1 MISYICKK
9 IHRMLKQSEL
19 YKTYIRFNREE
30 KIFEEIVLG
39 REHQERLD
47 RVKAECEFKVSM
59 GDLVRVRDGS
69 GNLDFDN
76 GAKRYGIDPLFK
88 ENPALV
94 METNL
99 SFITEPFAGL
109 GEKSRYVLDLLLL
122 FPGGERVYTST
133 TFVEPLKDVEWRY
146 YGTLWPKWERIR

>member
-1 MISYICKK
+1 
-9 IHRMLKQSEL
+9 MLKQSKL
-19 YKTYIRFNREE
+19 YKTYTRFNSED

-39 REHQERLD
+39 REHQERLE
-47 RVKAECEFKVSM
+47 RVRVEREFNVSM

-76 GAKRYGIDPLFK
+76 GMKRPGIDPLFK
-88 ENPALV
+88 ENVALV

-109 GEKSRYVLDLLLL
+109 SESSRYVLDLLLL

-133 TFVEPLKDVEWRY
+133 SFVELAKDAEWRY

>member
-1 MISYICKK
+1 
-9 IHRMLKQSEL
+9 MLKQSKL
-19 YKTYIRFNREE
+19 YKTYTRFNREE
-30 KIFEEIVLG
+30 ETFEEIVLS
-39 REHQERLD
+39 REHQERLE
-47 RVKAECEFKVSM
+47 RVRVEREFNISM

-76 GAKRYGIDPLFK
+76 GVKRSGIDPLFK

-99 SFITEPFAGL
+99 SFITEPLIGI

-133 TFVEPLKDVEWRY
+133 TFVEPVKDVEWRY